1 MAKECEGEEAG
12 GTRLQELILKVR
24 NQISDSMEVK
34 RALLEGDH
42 AKTIAEIALLIIN
55 SYRSGGKV
63 IFLGNGG
70 SAADAQH
77 LACELVGKFQAER
90 SALPAIALS
99 VNTSVLTAIGNDY
112 GFERV
117 FARQI
122 EAWAGPEDVVVGI
135 STSGNS
141 PNVLKAMEAAK
152 RIGAKTVGFTGRSGG
167 KLVESVDLCLRI
179 PSDSTPRIQEGH
191 ITAGHVICSLVE
203 SALFGE
209 DTQRRKEANG

>member
-1 MAKECEGEEAG
+1 MVEGCEGRKVG
-12 GTRLQELILKVR
+12 GIRLQELILEAR
-24 NQISDSMEVK
+24 SQISDSLEIK
-34 RALLEGDH
+34 RSLLEGGH
-42 AKTIAEIALLIIN
+42 AEVIAEIASLIID

-99 VNTSVLTAIGNDY
+99 VNTSILTAIGNDY

-122 EAWAGPEDVVVGI
+122 EAWARPEDVVVGI

-141 PNVLKAMEAAK
+141 TNVLKAMEAARK
-152 RIGAKTVGFTGRSGG
+152 IGAKTVGFTGRSGG
-167 KLVESVDLCLRI
+167 ELKKSVDLCLRI

-209 DTQRRKEANG
+209 KE

>member
-1 MAKECEGEEAG
+1 MGASMAEERRYVKVDED
-12 GTRLQELILKVR
+12 RLHQLASRVR
-24 NQISDSMEVK
+24 DQISESLEVK
-34 RALLEGDH
+34 RSLLEGDQ
-42 AKTIAEIALLIIN
+42 AEIIAEIAALIID
-55 SYRSGGKV
+55 SYMSGGKV

-99 VNTSVLTAIGNDY
+99 VNTSILTAIGNDY
-112 GFERV
+112 GFDLV

-122 EAWAGPEDVVVGI
+122 EAWARPEDVVVGI

-152 RIGAKTVGFTGRSGG
+152 RIGARTVGFTGRSGG

-209 DTQRRKEANG
+209 ET